1 MLGFIKKHFLI
12 FLFAAI
18 GLVIGF
24 VFHFSNETTK
34 MYYVIYQYP
43 KELQMPSSVTTDSLF
58 YKNSILVRNITSS
71 YADTLPEV
79 KRSELKVYTHATLSQ
94 EDIQNL
100 ISDLTNSNASLNSYR
115 KDKEGRSILPVIS
128 FLILGIFIGSIL
140 YLWNDR
146 KPFQEQKQ

>member
-1 MLGFIKKHFLI
+1 
-12 FLFAAI
+12 
-18 GLVIGF
+18 
-24 VFHFSNETTK
+24 
-34 MYYVIYQYP
+34 
-43 KELQMPSSVTTDSLF
+43 MPSSVTTDSLF

>member
-1 MLGFIKKHFLI
+1 LLGFIKKHFLI